1 MLLFIMQYSEVV
13 PVTEEAF
20 DPIKSYNVSSRPE
33 KGVSLSVTTVSASQP
48 SSKEVMY
55 TRKEE
60 SSVVKCHQQDISEV
74 SNVAML
80 TRRGHFVI
88 KNDVAVL
95 LPFPRDHH
103 SPDHLQPL
111 DQLIG
116 LNVTGDYYNFNSLT
130 EKKTA
135 ICSFEVESS
144 CDDRYALSVTS
155 TPPLQPFLQT
165 APANVN

>member
-1 MLLFIMQYSEVV
+1 MVLFIMQYSEVV

-60 SSVVKCHQQDISEV
+60 SSVVKCHQQDRSEV

-80 TRRGHFVI
+80 TRRGHFAI
-88 KNDVAVL
+88 KNDAAVL
-95 LPFPRDHH
+95 LPFPGDHH
-103 SPDHLQPL
+103 SPNRL

-144 CDDRYALSVTS
+144 CDDDQYAPCVTS